1 MINIATLKTT
11 LYICWTVPLDNTYT
25 HTIWFPDRDTQ
36 LQYFRSKVKETASGR
51 LEWDNERHTAQDGT
65 VYYAGGISYQ
75 RPLRGYIL
83 TDTPATMMNTYDCN
97 YLCFQP
103 TSQFNPSSPTY
114 EDAERKWFYAFITDI
129 EYINDRC
136 TKINFEIDVMQ
147 TFMWNYNIR
156 NAFIIRE
163 HCDVNEDE
171 TGNFIESESG
181 INTGEIVDR
190 NYNYLYG
197 TSNPFCKFV
206 LWAGDDQNNW
216 KSSFFNSNGMPLGVE
231 PHTYTFEPNNSTSIQ
246 QVTDAMQRIV
256 DNFVTSNAVD
266 SIVNA
271 EILPDEL
278 FNPRSGRIQ
287 EYIVTLNRPNQ
298 ISGYTPL
305 NKKCLCYPYNFLTIK
320 IGNVSRSYH
329 YEYFQNPQQ
338 PQFKITTI
346 ASPHSQLAITP
357 LNYLNVEENYDEEIL
372 FSNFAQ
378 ACLPISSALQWLY
391 QSLIPDTITGGLSM
405 AIGGAIGS
413 GEMVSNA
420 AISTTTNAVGGYIA
434 NHNKGTYIKGNTSQ
448 LLESARGLQRP
459 YYSNSMIKNEY
470 VKSLDSYFQM
480 YGYAVNLIKEPEYS
494 REWLNGRFAGR
505 KWCYIQCRNI
515 SYKWYQ
521 QQSETPSSMPSAFAY
536 KINEIYN
543 KGITFWRYGVE
554 VGRYTQDDGT
564 PILNQA

>member
-25 HTIWFPDRDTQ
+25 HTIWFPDRATQ
-36 LQYFRSKVKETASGR
+36 LQYFKSKVKSTSAGT
-51 LEWDNERHTAQDGT
+51 LQWLNERQTAPDGT

-129 EYINDRC
+129 EYVNDRC

-156 NAFIIRE
+156 NAFVIRE
-163 HCDVNEDE
+163 HCDINDDE

-181 INTGEIVDR
+181 INTGEIIDR
-190 NYNYLYG
+190 NYNRLASHLTDSYD
-197 TSNPFCKFV
+197 FV
-206 LWAGDDQNNW
+206 LWTGDPQNNW
-216 KSSFFNSNGMPLGVE
+216 KSAFFNANGLPSGVT
-231 PHTYTFEPNNSTSIQ
+231 PHRFGFRPNDDNSIQALNNQVQQFVDTFVSNNS
-246 QVTDAMQRIV
+246 
-256 DNFVTSNAVD
+256 VD

-271 EILPDEL
+271 EILPGEL
-278 FNPRSGRIQ
+278 FIPGGTVYAHTEVS
-287 EYIVTLNRPNQ
+287 LNRPNQ

-305 NKKCLCYPYNFLTIK
+305 NKKCLCYPYNFLTVK
-320 IGNVSRSYH
+320 IGNVSRNYH
-329 YEYFQNPQQ
+329 YEYFQDPQH
-338 PQFKITTI
+338 PRFKISTV

-378 ACLPISSALQWLY
+378 VCLPISSALQWLN

-405 AIGGAIGS
+405 AIGGASGS
-413 GEMVSNA
+413 AEMVQSA
-420 AISTTTNAVGGYIA
+420 GVSTLTNAVHGYLV
-434 NHNKGTYIKGNTSQ
+434 NHNKGTYIKGNSSQ
-448 LLESARGLQRP
+448 LLEAVRGLQRP

-564 PILNQA
+564 PILNQW